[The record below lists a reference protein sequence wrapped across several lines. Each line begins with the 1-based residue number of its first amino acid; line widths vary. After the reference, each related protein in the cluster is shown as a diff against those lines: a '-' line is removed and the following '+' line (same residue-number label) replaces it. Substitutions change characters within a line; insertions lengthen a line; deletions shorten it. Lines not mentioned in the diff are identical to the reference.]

1 MTIIGGVAYN
11 SKNGPGGKPDK
22 VFQHNSKNS
31 TTEILGNFTLTGEHG
46 KLYRSCGNCTNNGGP
61 RYLSINGVKVDAKIG
76 SIAGINGNYRDTA
89 TIRNL
94 KIKNYKTGKPKVCV
108 EYVGIQKGQGESK
121 KIGEKWNTSACNVS
135 QSDVRK
141 L

>member
-1 MTIIGGVAYN
+1 
-11 SKNGPGGKPDK
+11 
-22 VFQHNSKNS
+22 
-31 TTEILGNFTLTGEHG
+31 
-46 KLYRSCGNCTNNGGP
+46 
-61 RYLSINGVKVDAKIG
+61 VDAKIG
-76 SIAGINGNYRDTA
+76 SIAGINGNYRDSA

-108 EYVGIQKGQGESK
+108 EYVGIQKGQGESR

-135 QSDVRK
+135 HSDVRK